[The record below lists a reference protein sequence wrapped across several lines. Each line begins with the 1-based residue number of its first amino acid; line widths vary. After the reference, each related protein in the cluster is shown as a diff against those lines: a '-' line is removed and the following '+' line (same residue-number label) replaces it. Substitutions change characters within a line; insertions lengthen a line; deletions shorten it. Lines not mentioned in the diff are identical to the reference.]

1 MEKPPCSGLFALHIE
16 SKGLCLYAQIH
27 MGFAVVFGG
36 AGTFALMCMS
46 SIEQWPAPCVVAVAA
61 CLILAM
67 GPEGLLTLGALLAYR
82 TLRRH
87 RLQRTHMDPAVT
99 EAYGEEEEEDDG
111 EGGAEERV
119 PAAGYP
125 VGVPVQP
132 SLPHPMT

>member
-16 SKGLCLYAQIH
+16 SKGLCVYAQLH

-46 SIEQWPAPCVVAVAA
+46 SIEQWPAPCVVAVVA

-82 TLRRH
+82 AIRRH
-87 RLQRTHMDPAVT
+87 RLRRTHMDPAVT
-99 EAYGEEEEEDDG
+99 EAYGEEEEEAEDG
-111 EGGAEERV
+111 SAEEPV
-119 PAAGYP
+119 PAAEYP
-125 VGVPVQP
+125 VGVPVKP
-132 SLPHPMT
+132 SAPHSMT